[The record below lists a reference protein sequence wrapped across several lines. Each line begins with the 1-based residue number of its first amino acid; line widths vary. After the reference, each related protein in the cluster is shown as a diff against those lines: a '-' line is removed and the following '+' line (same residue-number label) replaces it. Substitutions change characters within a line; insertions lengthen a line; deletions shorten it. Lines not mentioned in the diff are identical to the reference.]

1 MNFVIAEGTDEQ
13 ILTCDYVSRN
23 FSNVKHFSFIFA
35 LRSITHVRSRTQPV
49 SSFPLHHYTTAA
61 VSILM
66 GFHKLTRYHLIKIRP
81 FSTAVSC
88 HENKFPSPWGTI
100 RQKKKLFKKHP
111 LSIAIRCSVMTFT
124 AQTHDPNYVPSV
136 LTHLFLSLRR
146 MKHVTALRISGYIN

>member
-1 MNFVIAEGTDEQ
+1 LNFVIAEGTHEQ
-13 ILTCDYVSRN
+13 TLTCDYVSRN

-35 LRSITHVRSRTQPV
+35 LRSITHMRSRTQPV

-66 GFHKLTRYHLIKIRP
+66 GFHKLTRYHLIKTRP
-81 FSTAVSC
+81 LSTAVSC
-88 HENKFPSPWGTI
+88 LLHRGDTI
-100 RQKKKLFKKHP
+100 RQQRKKLFKKHP
-111 LSIAIRCSVMTFT
+111 LSVPIRCSVTTFT
-124 AQTHDPNYVPSV
+124 AQTHDPNYVSSV